1 MRRRILRGIA
11 LVVGMALSGAS
22 GVAAQ
27 STSRLVDGTIDSRSI
42 AGNKAG
48 ISAKRNVRVYL
59 PAGYDGSRRFPVVY
73 YLHNLFETEKSIYT
87 DHDAQGLFDAAI
99 RDGVIAG
106 VIVVA
111 ADFSTPA
118 GGSFYTNSPATGN
131 WEDLLVDE
139 LVPYVDATF
148 RTLARPDARGLA
160 GDRIGGYGAIRI
172 AMRRPGVFGSVYALA
187 PVGTGTGLTLM
198 LSRPNWDLLAN
209 AKSIDDLKGDGFS
222 MVFTAIFQAHLPNP
236 DKPPLF
242 IDLAARRSSGR
253 LVVDAALTQ
262 RLHRSF
268 FLDRLTAEYVEN
280 LRSLRG
286 FKFDWGRYDPNQDH
300 VFANEAYTRKLAEF
314 GVPHE
319 AEAYHGGWGDRHWGH
334 DGRVYTDM
342 LPFFAKHLA
351 FE

>member
-1 MRRRILRGIA
+1 MRRRILEGIA
-11 LVVGMALSGAS
+11 LVISMALAS
-22 GVAAQ
+22 ATGGAAQ
-27 STSRLVDGTIDSRSI
+27 KTSRLVDGRLESKNI

-48 ISAKRNVRVYL
+48 ISATRNVRVFL
-59 PAGYDGSRRFPVVY
+59 PAGYDGKRRFPVVY
-73 YLHNLFETEKSIYT
+73 YLHNLFETETSIYT
-87 DHDAQGLFDAAI
+87 QNDARGIFDAAI

-106 VIVVA
+106 VIVVS

-118 GGSFYTNSPATGN
+118 GSSFYTNSPVTGN
-131 WEDLLVDE
+131 WEDFLVDE
-139 LVPYVDATF
+139 LVPYVDRTF

-172 AMRRPGVFGSVYALA
+172 SMRRPGVFGSVYALA

-198 LSRPNWDLLAN
+198 LSRPNWDLLAS
-209 AKSIDDLKGDGFS
+209 ATSIDDLKGDGFS

-236 DKPPLF
+236 DNPPLY
-242 IDLAARRSSGR
+242 IDLAARRSNGS
-253 LVVDAALTQ
+253 LVVDAALTE

-268 FLDRLTAEYVEN
+268 FLDRLTAKDAES

-314 GVPHE
+314 GIPHE
-319 AEAYHGGWGDRHWGH
+319 AEAYHGGWGDRHWGL

-342 LPFFAKHLA
+342 LPFFAKQLA